1 VVTTLNLLKHR
12 DVVETPQHADIPVP
26 AEVGT

>member
-1 VVTTLNLLKHR
+1 VTTLNLLKNR
-12 DVVETPQHADIPVP
+12 DVVETPHHADVAL